1 MLTYITGVSI
11 RDEDRFPLLQRAVK
25 TVSDFE
31 GTKGLLLVIQELYAQ
46 EAATA
51 QRLAKHIESFKEL
64 SIAGL
69 LFGDGTNQQGLNL
82 MPNVISHWFRI

>member
-1 MLTYITGVSI
+1 I
-11 RDEDRFPLLQRAVK
+11 
-25 TVSDFE
+25 
-31 GTKGLLLVIQELYAQ
+31 
-46 EAATA
+46 A

-82 MPNVISHWFRI
+82 DAKCNLALVQDLTLPDNETVPEDYNSSEILSIAIMMSLATYALDFIKQNRKIYKAVG